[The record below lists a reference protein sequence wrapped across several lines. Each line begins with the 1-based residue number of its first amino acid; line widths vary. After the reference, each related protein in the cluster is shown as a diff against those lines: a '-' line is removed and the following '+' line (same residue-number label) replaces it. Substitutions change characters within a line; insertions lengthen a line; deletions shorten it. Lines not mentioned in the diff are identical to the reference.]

1 MHKLSKF
8 LSIIRLITS
17 IQDTTSCFL
26 ANTCCTIEKNHY
38 LCQGLSHRDR
48 ELTELKLTNYT
59 MKTVH
64 HEKEYLVPEVE
75 VLEIEAEH
83 GFAASLEDP
92 YERDVLEW

>member
-1 MHKLSKF
+1 
-8 LSIIRLITS
+8 
-17 IQDTTSCFL
+17 
-26 ANTCCTIEKNHY
+26 
-38 LCQGLSHRDR
+38 
-48 ELTELKLTNYT
+48 